1 MNVELTETQK
11 DIAEFILK
19 NCTDGELVCI
29 MFCSYRGLIMAKD
42 EDFFLENGES
52 TCDIR
57 CSLQA
62 FEPHF
67 KGLQGKLKIWIDDVV
82 K

>member
-1 MNVELTETQK
+1 MNIELTKKQK
-11 DIAEFILK
+11 EISRFILTY
-19 NCTDGELVCI
+19 CTKGELVCI

-42 EDFFLENGES
+42 EDFFLPNGES

-62 FEPHF
+62 FEHYF
-67 KGLQGKLKIWIDDVV
+67 KGLEGKLKIWMDDVV